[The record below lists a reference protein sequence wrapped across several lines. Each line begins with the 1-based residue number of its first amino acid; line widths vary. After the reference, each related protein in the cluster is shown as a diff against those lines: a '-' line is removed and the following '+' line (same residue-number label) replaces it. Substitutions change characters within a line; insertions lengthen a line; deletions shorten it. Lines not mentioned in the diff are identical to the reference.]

1 MNDLRN
7 YLSSV
12 RIISLKAVLCI
23 FTGLAINAQG
33 YEITRYYE
41 ELNLKFNSSDEKK
54 FEKAIKLLDGA
65 DIALNEANKVYS
77 SLDEAEKN
85 LAMSS
90 DYKKAFKTLIAASES
105 YKEGHT
111 MIFKVFKDKAQEFW
125 DKMNKSNHYA
135 AGMHKAKY
143 YESKALR
150 GLNRALVKRD
160 IAVEADRYEAA
171 LYQIGEA
178 FELEKLAIRDQG
190 RAVQIYQDFPVEYNY
205 GWEDDVTLE
214 EVLAMERNP
223 VIKEPPQDI
232 YGTVDKNTE
241 IDSSLYAEIIF
252 KVQIAAHTVP
262 LTEEYLRTIY
272 LGGMQIDMIYEEE
285 WYKYSIGR
293 YKTLEEATETLEE
306 CNVKKA
312 FVVAYQA
319 GEKLTIRE
327 AMERMALKE
336 KYMKE

>member
-1 MNDLRN
+1 MNDL
-7 YLSSV
+7 SFI
-12 RIISLKAVLCI
+12 RIIFLESILCI
-23 FTGLAINAQG
+23 FASLVINAQG
-33 YEITRYYE
+33 YEITKYYD
-41 ELNLKFNSSDEKK
+41 ELNLKFNSADEKK
-54 FEKAIKLLDGA
+54 FEKAIKLLDNA
-65 DIALNEANKVYS
+65 DITINEANQMYS
-77 SLDEAEKN
+77 LLDEAEKN

-90 DYKKAFKTLIAASES
+90 DYKKAFRTLIEASEG

-111 MIFKVFKDKAQEFW
+111 LIYKVFKDKAQEFW
-125 DKMNKSNHYA
+125 DEMNKSNHYA
-135 AGMHKAKY
+135 AGMQKAKY

-150 GLNRALVKRD
+150 GLNRALLKRD
-160 IAVEADRYEAA
+160 IAAEADRFEAA

-214 EVLAMERNP
+214 EVLAMNRNP

-232 YGTVDKNTE
+232 FGTVDKNTE
-241 IDSSLYAEIIF
+241 IDSSLFAEIIF

-312 FVVAYQA
+312 FIVPYQE
-319 GEKLTIRE
+319 GKKLTIRE